1 MNKIK
6 EFFSILNTPIG
17 YGFHSLGTGRSNIRT
32 LIIIACLIFFTG
44 CAGIPIQFPPPPF
57 SLQKIDQILSEIRE
71 QGNKADTSFSTGKL
85 IIKGGAPESES
96 DILIVGSQAPF
107 RVKIEVTHT
116 WGRPIL
122 HILANETKLHI
133 LSFPEKRYYHGLLD
147 NSAPSRLFP
156 QRLEPDQLW
165 SLVRGFPILRKNAKA
180 VSLKG
185 NQITMLGQEGETV
198 QVIDFIPKTNL
209 PNAVSFPDRNI
220 KIYFSNYKKE
230 NDICY
235 ARQIRVNDPG
245 SESDLSINL
254 KKTVFNKP
262 IPEAIFSI
270 TKPTDFKTLP
280 LK

>member
-1 MNKIK
+1 
-6 EFFSILNTPIG
+6 
-17 YGFHSLGTGRSNIRT
+17 
-32 LIIIACLIFFTG
+32 
-44 CAGIPIQFPPPPF
+44 
-57 SLQKIDQILSEIRE
+57 
-71 QGNKADTSFSTGKL
+71 
-85 IIKGGAPESES
+85 
-96 DILIVGSQAPF
+96 
-107 RVKIEVTHT
+107 
-116 WGRPIL
+116 
-122 HILANETKLHI
+122 
-133 LSFPEKRYYHGLLD
+133 
-147 NSAPSRLFP
+147 
-156 QRLEPDQLW
+156 
-165 SLVRGFPILRKNAKA
+165 
-180 VSLKG
+180 
-185 NQITMLGQEGETV
+185 MLGQEGETV